1 MPLSTVPQFRQ
12 DIAFTSIVAG
22 APVAST
28 DWQRAAAVQNWI
40 AGRGRQV
47 IPTFTPDSPEIE
59 APNRVWRYALRV
71 IPSYPTIDL
80 VAMVSASF
88 VTSVFPGTVQT
99 PSPVAL
105 SASPRGAYGTSA
117 IDVMLDIPTAAV
129 GDLTVHSIAIY
140 EVPRAQIE
148 QTALAGGIDATALAA
163 SQPITIASVDALRDA
178 TDDDTFGSRV
188 LAAHA
193 VPWSR
198 DGGSSIYVDLT
209 SNTTSATFSTVLG
222 GNGVPVLARKKR
234 TADTT
239 RTVKARCFGW
249 VTGAT
254 TGEFRV
260 TSSKHGASTAVS
272 FANTTPAWSSEIT
285 DLVVDCE
292 DLTTAAGL
300 QGGTF
305 DELTAEFRRTA
316 GASPV
321 YISSWIIYE

>member
-1 MPLSTVPQFRQ
+1 MPLSPVPQFRQ
-12 DIAFTSIVAG
+12 DIAFSSIVAG

-28 DWQRAAAVQNWI
+28 DWQRAAAVQSWI

-47 IPTFTPDSPEIE
+47 VPTFKPDHPALE
-59 APNRVWRYALRV
+59 APSRVYRYALRV
-71 IPSYPTIDL
+71 LPSYPTIDL
-80 VAMVSASF
+80 VCVVSTADT
-88 VTSVFPGTVQT
+88 VSVLPGSVQT

-105 SASPRGAYGTSA
+105 AASPRGSYGTSA
-117 IDVMLDIPTAAV
+117 IDVSLDISV
-129 GDLTVHSIAIY
+129 GIRDLTAHSIAIY

-148 QTALAGGIDATALAA
+148 QTALAGGIDAVALAA

-198 DGGSSIYVDLT
+198 DGGSTTFVDLV
-209 SNTTSATFSTVLG
+209 SASTSATFAPVIG
-222 GNGVPVLARKKR
+222 GDGVPVLARKKR
-234 TADTT
+234 TTDTT

-260 TSSKHGASTAVS
+260 TSSVNGSSSAVS
-272 FANTTPAWSSEIT
+272 FTNTTPGWSGEIT

-292 DLTTAAGL
+292 DLSTSEGL
-300 QGGTF
+300 QASTW
-305 DELTAEFRRTA
+305 DEQTCELRRSA
-316 GASPV
+316 GAGNV
-321 YISSWIIYE
+321 YVSSWLIYE